1 MMAGTVQTQKLALKD
16 LKGDADQTLKHAEVH
31 GLFVVQRM
39 RSDSGLNT
47 VEQMPSEYMWDM
59 VESFEKR
66 LQEYGQ
72 ASAAPVFHT
81 DDVLVRHACVTH
93 GSTECGDMVVV
104 GGVFMAQINV
114 QPHPDGLVGPR

>member
-1 MMAGTVQTQKLALKD
+1 MAVVVAGVVQTQKLALKD
-16 LKGDADQTLKHAEVH
+16 LKGDADQTWGQAEKH

-47 VEQMPSEYMWDM
+47 VEQMPSDYMWDM

-72 ASAAPVFHT
+72 ASAVSY
-81 DDVLVRHACVTH
+81 R
-93 GSTECGDMVVV
+93 
-104 GGVFMAQINV
+104 
-114 QPHPDGLVGPR
+114 